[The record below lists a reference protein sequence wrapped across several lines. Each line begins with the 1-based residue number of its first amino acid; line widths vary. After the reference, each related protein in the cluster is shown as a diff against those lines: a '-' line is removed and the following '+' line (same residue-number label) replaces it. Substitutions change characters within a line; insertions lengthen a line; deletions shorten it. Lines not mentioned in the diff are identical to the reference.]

1 LAFTGDEIAALFA
14 RAYGYELTADEADR
28 LLEATEGWAI
38 ALQLVWQS
46 LRGGAFA
53 SVEDVLSNQATTL
66 DSLFHIL
73 ATEIFAGQPADVQA
87 FLRATSILRVI
98 TAEACDALYTAGPSG
113 ALLEGDPL
121 RAAAPSAAMLAYL
134 RRIDLFLVDLGDG
147 TLRYHHIFHSFLE
160 QLTDPVSRGAT
171 HLLAA
176 AHFRQ
181 HDDFGEAI
189 YHLQKAG
196 QSGLSTADIA
206 ATAALLESYGA
217 QLLASGRLDT
227 LAAHLAAIPPEVLQ
241 QHPALLFYL
250 GELARLRSRFQEALG
265 WYQQAETA
273 WRQPRLPRH
282 RQS

>member
-1 LAFTGDEIAALFA
+1 MCI
-14 RAYGYELTADEADR
+14 R
-28 LLEATEGWAI
+28 
-38 ALQLVWQS
+38 
-46 LRGGAFA
+46 
-53 SVEDVLSNQATTL
+53 
-66 DSLFHIL
+66 DSY
-73 ATEIFAGQPADVQA
+73 
-87 FLRATSILRVI
+87 S
-98 TAEACDALYTAGPSG
+98 AGPG
-113 ALLEGDPL
+113 APLEGDSL

-160 QLTDPVSRGAT
+160 QLTDPAARRAN

-181 HDDFGEAI
+181 QNDFGEAI

-241 QHPALLFYL
+241 DHPALLFYL

-273 WRQPRLPRH
+273 WRQRGQPEGVGRALRGQARVYLDTVNPSQAESLLE
-282 RQS
+282 QSIRCLLYTSRCV